1 MTLAV
6 MISLALL
13 GQPETLVGPRSGT
26 LVIDGGGHTPAAV
39 RAFVALA
46 GGPDAEIVLIP
57 TATESEP
64 GPAELEARAERRSRR
79 SSARHTS
86 PCCTPATVPK
96 PTRKPSRRR

>member
-13 GQPETLVGPRSGT
+13 GQPAVPPETAVGPRTGT

-46 GGPDAEIVLIP
+46 GGPDAEY
-57 TATESEP
+57 
-64 GPAELEARAERRSRR
+64 RADPDGHRIGAGRRR
-79 SSARHTS
+79 AG
-86 PCCTPATVPK
+86 
-96 PTRKPSRRR
+96 TRKAGVRGGRSACRT